1 MLKNGNSL
9 KDTLLLYLNFLNWT
23 LNPDIWCTNIN
34 SDKTILYY
42 RQTKSIGCLF
52 FLPILQEKIAAL
64 MPIFCQK
71 IVQSLKNSALMSF
84 ASTFYEKNHRDML
97 IFSQKSVDA
106 VKTTP
111 YYGLKKSIGYPF
123 LYDFH

>member
-1 MLKNGNSL
+1 MLGERLVRTAEYGDIIYDQPN
-9 KDTLLLYLNFLNWT
+9 DT
-23 LNPDIWCTNIN
+23 
-34 SDKTILYY
+34 
-42 RQTKSIGCLF
+42 
-52 FLPILQEKIAAL
+52 
-64 MPIFCQK
+64 IFCQK

>member
-1 MLKNGNSL
+1 M
-9 KDTLLLYLNFLNWT
+9 
-23 LNPDIWCTNIN
+23 
-34 SDKTILYY
+34 
-42 RQTKSIGCLF
+42 
-52 FLPILQEKIAAL
+52 QEKIAAL